1 MGPKN
6 RPANE
11 KKSYFCWSRKSWLF
25 FLITLF
31 MNMKNG
37 TILLFSGSLSKICC
51 TKLDLLQDIR
61 KFYGAL
67 FDVHGFLKYERRHQS
82 VAFNSLATQW
92 VVSQFIFY
100 FISWGGVKLF
110 PRTGS
115 LICGRMQREDFSE
128 GQLISRC
135 GPCQLSDWTQQE
147 QRGTDPIDYW
157 SVTSSNFLFCISA
170 LSWPYFSR
178 TWWKTLTHQIWHELV
193 HGDPRY
199 DHMNI

>member
-1 MGPKN
+1 MLCSCHPQGSISHKFQGPFGPLALPSIKN
-6 RPANE
+6 WGPSFVLAPD
-11 KKSYFCWSRKSWLF
+11 LV
-25 FLITLF
+25 FLILF
-31 MNMKNG
+31 VHQVKNCCLS
-37 TILLFSGSLSKICC
+37 IYFLLHFMG
-51 TKLDLLQDIR
+51 
-61 KFYGAL
+61 
-67 FDVHGFLKYERRHQS
+67 
-82 VAFNSLATQW
+82 
-92 VVSQFIFY
+92 
-100 FISWGGVKLF
+100 GGVKLF

-157 SVTSSNFLFCISA
+157 SVTSLNFLFCISA

-178 TWWKTLTHQIWHELV
+178 TWWKTLTHQIWLELV

-199 DHMNI
+199 GHMNI